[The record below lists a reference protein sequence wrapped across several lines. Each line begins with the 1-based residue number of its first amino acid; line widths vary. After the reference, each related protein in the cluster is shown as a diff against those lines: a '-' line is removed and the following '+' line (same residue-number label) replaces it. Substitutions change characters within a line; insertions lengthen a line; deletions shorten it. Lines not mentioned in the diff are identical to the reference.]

1 MKEQDSIEQELSAT
15 LNRTS
20 SDLNSFKKSLNFR
33 LNLAKSKEEILLREH
48 FRHFNAAEMDLPAEV
63 ANLKEMI
70 ELKDQEIES
79 LKQQVELNPIAAER
93 HARVL

>member
-1 MKEQDSIEQELSAT
+1 MNK
-15 LNRTS
+15 TS

-48 FRHFNAAEMDLPAEV
+48 FRQFNAAEMDIPAEV
-63 ANLKEMI
+63 ANLKELI